1 MLRIPYFLMILLV
14 SALVLVQE
22 SLAGPPD
29 FRMVRWG
36 MGKIAV
42 MAAEKS
48 VPEPVS
54 GPYLAYRI
62 WLLDQEVFLRY
73 RFVEN
78 RLLEARYVFTQTS
91 SYGEDK
97 IRQVLE
103 SKYGA
108 GNLESED
115 PVRWV
120 WETERTRILMD
131 KTDEGYPRVLY
142 TGKEMARWFKERQQ
156 NRMQE
161 EKARILD
168 LF

>member
-1 MLRIPYFLMILLV
+1 MLRTPYLLMIIFI
-14 SALVLVQE
+14 SALMLTQE
-22 SLAGPPD
+22 SMAGPPD
-29 FRMVRWG
+29 FRLVRWG

-42 MAAEKS
+42 MAAEKN

-78 RLLEARYVFTQTS
+78 RLLEARYVFTQNS
-91 SYGEDK
+91 SYGEEK

-108 GNLESED
+108 GKTESED
-115 PVRWV
+115 QSRWI
-120 WETERTRILMD
+120 WETERTKILMD

-142 TGKEMARWFKERQQ
+142 TGKEMALWFNDRQQ
-156 NRMQE
+156 NRLQE
-161 EKARILD
+161 EKAKILD
-168 LF
+168 MF